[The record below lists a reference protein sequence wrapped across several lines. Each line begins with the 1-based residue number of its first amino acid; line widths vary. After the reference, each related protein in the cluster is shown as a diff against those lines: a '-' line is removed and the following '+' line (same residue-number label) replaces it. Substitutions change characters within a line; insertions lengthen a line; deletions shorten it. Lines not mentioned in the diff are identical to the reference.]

1 MRVLLTSHRPLGD
14 GNAGQRLA
22 WLRESLSADHE
33 VHIVQAG
40 PLRVSVADVR
50 VVVCNADDPCADLP
64 FDVPALDRDG
74 ADLPTFHAHSNTEL
88 AAYREAFRNALDA
101 EIDAFDPDVVHV
113 QHLWIDGHLIL
124 ESGAPYVVS
133 AYQTEWTAAQ
143 ADHRFRRF
151 VRETAENASRIL
163 TDDLTLRGHLA
174 KRFELPHDRFSD
186 AAPSVEQLGELYR
199 DVHECR
205 FGRR

>member
-14 GNAGQRLA
+14 RVAGQRLT
-22 WLRESLSADHE
+22 WLRETLSTDHE
-33 VHIVQAG
+33 VHVVQAG
-40 PLRVSVADVR
+40 SLRDALADVR

-64 FDVPALDRDG
+64 FDVPTLDHDV
-74 ADLPTFHAHSNTEL
+74 ADVPSFHSLSNTQL

-101 EIDAFDPDVVHV
+101 EIEAFDPDVVHV

-163 TDDLTLRGHLA
+163 TDDLTLRGQLA
-174 KRFELPHDRFSD
+174 KRFELPRERFSN
-186 AAPSVEQLGELYR
+186 AALSVEQLTELYR

>member
-1 MRVLLTSHRPLGD
+1 MRVLLTSHRPLRD
-14 GNAGQRLA
+14 GVAGQRLA
-22 WLRESLSADHE
+22 WLRESLSAKHE
-33 VHIVQAG
+33 VHVVQAG
-40 PLRVSVADVR
+40 PTREAPADLR
-50 VVVCNADDPCADLP
+50 VVVCNANDPCADLP
-64 FDVPALDRDG
+64 FDVPTLEHDG
-74 ADLPTFHAHSNTEL
+74 ADRPKFRALSNTEL

-133 AYQTEWTAAQ
+133 AYQLEWTAGQ
-143 ADHRFRRF
+143 GDRRFRRF

-163 TDDLTLRGHLA
+163 TDDLTLRGQLA
-174 KRFELPHDRFSD
+174 KRFELPRGRFSN
-186 AAPSVEQLGELYR
+186 AALTVEQLTDLYR

>member
-1 MRVLLTSHRPLGD
+1 MRVLLTSHRPLRD
-14 GNAGQRLA
+14 GVAGQRLS
-22 WLRESLSADHE
+22 WLCEKLSASHE
-33 VHIVQAG
+33 VRIVQAG
-40 PLRVSVADVR
+40 LTRDTPADVR

-64 FDVPALDRDG
+64 FDLPSLDHDRAG
-74 ADLPTFHAHSNTEL
+74 LPTFHSLSNSEL

-143 ADHRFRRF
+143 ADRRFRRF
-151 VRETAENASRIL
+151 VRETAENASRVL
-163 TDDLTLRGHLA
+163 TDDLTLRGQLA
-174 KRFELPHDRFSD
+174 KRFELPRERFSD
-186 AAPSVEQLGELYR
+186 AALTVEQLTALYR
-199 DVHECR
+199 EVHECR